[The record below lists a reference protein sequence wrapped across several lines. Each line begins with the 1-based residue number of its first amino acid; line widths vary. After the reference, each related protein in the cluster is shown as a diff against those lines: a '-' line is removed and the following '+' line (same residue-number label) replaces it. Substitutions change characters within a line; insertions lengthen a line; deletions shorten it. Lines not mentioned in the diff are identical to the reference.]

1 MFGRTLNNVIWHHI
15 QPRRRA
21 LEQLQFNSPHGFLL
35 TSTSSYAPFSFQSN
49 RIEKRV
55 NFQQYA
61 TSKSD
66 STAEVRLSKRM
77 SELGICSRR
86 EAAKILK
93 ETTNATD
100 MSVFDRAIY
109 LRGEPVTAGTGVKVA
124 NSEQYIE
131 IRSAEDMDSNET
143 RTTFLPYDKLPWEK
157 IRGDTVILNKPIGY
171 VSGQEEHQHVPA
183 VRLLTPSNLS
193 IDEDNLETKE
203 AMLNDYGFRFTWKK
217 LDGFDV
223 NASSVSKNIK
233 NSIKID
239 KTNEDKSENPKK
251 QSFDEEGTLSGY
263 APAGRLDIDSTGL
276 IIFTRAGMMARK
288 IISPDS
294 KIPKEYIVKVQP
306 AVQPTA
312 REIKAGLDKLPPPNK
327 NLRPLLRGG
336 VFLHDDAKPL
346 KPLLEAEWLD
356 ENTLK
361 LVLREGKKRQIRRMC
376 RGKCSVEDYLLRSSN
391 PANT

>member
-1 MFGRTLNNVIWHHI
+1 M
-15 QPRRRA
+15 A
-21 LEQLQFNSPHGFLL
+21 LIILFNIKK
-35 TSTSSYAPFSFQSN
+35 T
-49 RIEKRV
+49 
-55 NFQQYA
+55 
-61 TSKSD
+61 D
-66 STAEVRLSKRM
+66 
-77 SELGICSRR
+77 
-86 EAAKILK
+86 
-93 ETTNATD
+93 ATD

-217 LDGFDV
+217 WDGFDV
-223 NASSVSKNIK
+223 NASSVPKHIK

-294 KIPKEYIVKVQP
+294 KIPKEVSHFHYNYIVQNPFLHMLLIFIHQFNILSIGQKYIVKVQP

>member
-1 MFGRTLNNVIWHHI
+1 M
-15 QPRRRA
+15 A
-21 LEQLQFNSPHGFLL
+21 LIILFNIKK
-35 TSTSSYAPFSFQSN
+35 T
-49 RIEKRV
+49 
-55 NFQQYA
+55 
-61 TSKSD
+61 D
-66 STAEVRLSKRM
+66 
-77 SELGICSRR
+77 
-86 EAAKILK
+86 
-93 ETTNATD
+93 ATD

-171 VSGQEEHQHVPA
+171 VSGQEEHQHVPD

-217 LDGFDV
+217 WDGFDV
-223 NASSVSKNIK
+223 NASSVPKHIK

-294 KIPKEYIVKVQP
+294 KIPKEVSHFHYIYIV
-306 AVQPTA
+306 
-312 REIKAGLDKLPPPNK
+312 
-327 NLRPLLRGG
+327 
-336 VFLHDDAKPL
+336 
-346 KPLLEAEWLD
+346 
-356 ENTLK
+356 
-361 LVLREGKKRQIRRMC
+361 
-376 RGKCSVEDYLLRSSN
+376 
-391 PANT
+391 